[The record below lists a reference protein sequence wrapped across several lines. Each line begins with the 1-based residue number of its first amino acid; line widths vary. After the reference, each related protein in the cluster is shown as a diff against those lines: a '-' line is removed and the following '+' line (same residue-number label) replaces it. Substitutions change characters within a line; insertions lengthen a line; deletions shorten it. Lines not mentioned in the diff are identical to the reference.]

1 MAESSTANLGWTK
14 PDPGA
19 SANTW
24 GTTLNGTT
32 DKIDAAM
39 FALQQAQMPIGSI
52 VMWAGATAPV
62 NWLICDGRAL
72 VITAYQALYN
82 VCQTAFNVT
91 GVAPGSFNLP
101 NLQQKFA
108 IGAGPN
114 PLGTSGGA
122 FSVTLGPTNLPAHA
136 HTIADPQHYHTITD
150 QAHGHGFNQWSHNH
164 GDYGHGH
171 GVSAS
176 GSQDAHSHVGVIT
189 GLQGGLPGGPIAGG
203 AGGNLISGTSAGASA
218 NGVYVSVGIGTG
230 YANIDL
236 RTSSGSVVNS
246 GSNIHST
253 DYGLTRIT
261 TTDNYGSGAA
271 FNVVPPFQA
280 VNYII
285 RYA

>member
-52 VMWAGATAPV
+52 VMWGGAAAPP
-62 NWLICDGRAL
+62 NWLLCNGAQL
-72 VITAYQALYN
+72 VITTYQALYN
-82 VCQTAFNVT
+82 VIQTAFNVA
-91 GVAPGSFNLP
+91 GVPGGSFNLP
-101 NLQQKFA
+101 NLTQKFPL
-108 IGAGPN
+108 GAGPN
-114 PLGTSGGA
+114 ALGSSGGA
-122 FSVTLGPTNLPAHA
+122 LSVTLGPTNLPAHA
-136 HTIADPQHYHTITD
+136 HTITDPQHYHTITD
-150 QAHGHGFNQWSHNH
+150 QAHGHSFNQWAHNH
-164 GDYGHGH
+164 GDSGHGH

-176 GSQDAHSHVGVIT
+176 GSQDDHTHSYQHVGS
-189 GLQGGLPGGPIAGG
+189 GG
-203 AGGNLISGTSAGASA
+203 AGVQSGAAGASIQNYNTGGSSA

-230 YANIDL
+230 YANIDS

-246 GSNIHST
+246 GSNIHNT

-271 FNVVPPFQA
+271 FSVVPPFQA

-285 RYA
+285 RYK

>member
-32 DKIDAAM
+32 DKIDAAV

-52 VMWAGATAPV
+52 VMWGGATAPP
-62 NWLICDGRAL
+62 NWLLCNGAQL

-82 VCQTAFNVT
+82 VIQTAFNVA
-91 GVAPGSFNLP
+91 GVPGGSFNLP
-101 NLQQKFA
+101 NLTQKFPL
-108 IGAGPN
+108 GAGPN
-114 PLGTSGGA
+114 ALGSSGGN
-122 FSVTLGPTNLPAHA
+122 FLVTLGPTNLPAHA

-164 GDYGHGH
+164 GDAGHGH

-176 GSQDAHSHVGVIT
+176 ASQDDHSHGYQHVGS
-189 GLQGGLPGGPIAGG
+189 GG
-203 AGGNLISGTSAGASA
+203 AGVQSGAAGASLQNYNTGGSSA

-230 YANIDL
+230 YANIDS
-236 RTSSGSVVNS
+236 RTSSGSVANS
-246 GSNIHST
+246 GSNIHNT

-285 RYA
+285 RYQ

>member
-52 VMWAGATAPV
+52 VMWGGAAAPP
-62 NWLICDGRAL
+62 NWLLCNGAQL

-82 VCQTAFNVT
+82 VIQTAFNVA
-91 GVAPGSFNLP
+91 GVPGGSFNLP
-101 NLQQKFA
+101 NLTQKFPL
-108 IGAGPN
+108 GAGPN

-122 FSVTLGPTNLPAHA
+122 FSVTIGTGNLPAHT
-136 HTIADPQHYHTITD
+136 HTISDPQHYHNIS
-150 QAHGHGFNQWSHNH
+150 QGNNAHGHGFNQWSHNH
-164 GDYGHGH
+164 GDTGHGH

-176 GSQDAHSHVGVIT
+176 GSQDNHTHGGVTTVGGGSGLAFGANYGNVGSNT
-189 GLQGGLPGGPIAGG
+189 G
-203 AGGNLISGTSAGASA
+203 GASA
-218 NGVYVSVGIGTG
+218 SGVYVSVGINTG
-230 YANIDL
+230 YASIDS
-236 RTSSGSVVNS
+236 RTSSGSVQANTTGIVNTDYNPTNIPANTGS
-246 GSNIHST
+246 TGSNTPLS
-253 DYGLTRIT
+253 
-261 TTDNYGSGAA
+261 
-271 FNVVPPFQA
+271 VVPPFQA

-285 RYA
+285 RYQ